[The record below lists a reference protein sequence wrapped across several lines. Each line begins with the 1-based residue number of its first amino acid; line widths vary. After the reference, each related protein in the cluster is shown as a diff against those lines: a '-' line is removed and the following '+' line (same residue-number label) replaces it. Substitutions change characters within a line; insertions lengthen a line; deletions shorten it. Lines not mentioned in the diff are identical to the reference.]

1 MLENIILEDGQLDHE
16 ILEELYTEGLELSRL
31 VVEYFQTNKKESLQH
46 LGVDRMGF
54 YTIEC
59 NRMTTGIMQV
69 VSWCLMQKGLSS
81 GEISSEQAGER
92 KSRLSDTKLFFK
104 PIGCA
109 IDDFPAEFIDYSNR
123 IRNLFE
129 RIVRIDRVLY
139 ENENSIKNPVHDLMD
154 QIKNTSDK

>member
-1 MLENIILEDGQLDHE
+1 MLENIILEDGQLDHN

-31 VVEYFQTNKKESLQH
+31 VVEYFQVNKKEDLQH
-46 LGVDRMGF
+46 LGMDRMGF
-54 YTIEC
+54 YTLEC

-81 GEISSEQAGER
+81 GEISSEQASER
-92 KSRLSDTKLFFK
+92 ASRLSDIKLFSK

-109 IDDFPAEFIDYSNR
+109 TDDFPAEFIDYSNR
-123 IRNLFE
+123 IRRLFE

-139 ENENSIKNPVHDLMD
+139 ENENSAKNPVHDLMD
-154 QIKNTSDK
+154 QIKNTSDI